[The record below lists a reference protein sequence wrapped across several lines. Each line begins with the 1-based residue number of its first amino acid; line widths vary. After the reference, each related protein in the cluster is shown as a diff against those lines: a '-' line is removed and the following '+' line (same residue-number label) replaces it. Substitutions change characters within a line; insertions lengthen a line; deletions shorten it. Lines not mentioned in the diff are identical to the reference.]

1 MAGED
6 LEEITGIP
14 RVSGGEPTVFFTVIH
29 DFLYSPRERG

>member
-14 RVSGGEPTVFFTVIH
+14 RVSGGEPGMVVMSADKIT
-29 DFLYSPRERG
+29 YSPRERG